1 MKYEKHV
8 VRVTKGNDF
17 IMIDLLSPDG
27 KTTTSTDQLG
37 AIVLNKSQWKQLKV
51 FMEENPGFED
61 DLEEPDQ
68 SKPASVKKEV

>member
-37 AIVLNKSQWKQLKV
+37 AIVLNKSQWNQLKV

-68 SKPASVKKEV
+68 SKQASVKKEV